1 MVYHR
6 RLGVLGGHICS
17 ESCSGAAGSEELQPP
32 PSSEAPAAAAPTVG
46 VLLKNAE
53 KAFPGLTMFHPGR
66 STVLIDLNGELVH
79 EWNSNRGGS
88 VGYLQPDGTLIRY
101 GQSPRF
107 TGPGNPRD
115 ETEWNTKHW
124 SFAGGA
130 GYVQALHWDSTL
142 LWEYQYIGHRV
153 CGHHDIEVMPNGHV
167 LISAWERHTR
177 EEAIAK
183 GRDPEK
189 LTDDELWSDHVVEV
203 APDGNG
209 GGKIVW
215 RWDWWDHLVQDF
227 DADKPDYVTNVNEA
241 QRRLDIN
248 ATPRSTGD
256 DWIHTNSIAYNAEL
270 DQILLSSNFL
280 SEVYIIDH
288 SITSE
293 EAATC
298 RGDLLWRWGNPRNY
312 GAESPQKLFGQH
324 NAHWIPAGC
333 PGAGNILLF
342 NNGGALGP
350 DVPNPGSSVDE
361 IVLPPMVTMPSSSS
375 ISSHMVYELA
385 GPPSSQRRAVGE
397 PVKGT
402 FGPVESTWRFSADG
416 FYGSYISGVQRLPN
430 GNTLINHGPHGC
442 FFEVSLSGEVVWC
455 YLNPCVGSADDSND
469 LKVVPQW
476 SIISEYDAHAGDDE
490 DAGQEQPAEPDSEPD
505 EQPLTAVRSLQQAIE
520 IEKERHSE
528 SLRQL
533 KAAIEDVHAAA
544 DPQQPAGPASEQR
557 LPFCDSSSKKFSWAN
572 STFRAERISFSH
584 PALQEPGRDLTPKG
598 CLESVGASLA

>member
-1 MVYHR
+1 MVYSTCA
-6 RLGVLGGHICS
+6 RLRVLGGHICS
-17 ESCSGAAGSEELQPP
+17 TNRSGVAASEELPP
-32 PSSEAPAAAAPTVG
+32 ISVEAAAPTVG

-53 KAFPGLTMFHPGR
+53 KACPGLTMFHPGR

-79 EWNSNRGGS
+79 EWKSNRDGS

-115 ETEWNTKHW
+115 ETEWNSKHW
-124 SFAGGA
+124 SFAGGS
-130 GYVQALHWDSTL
+130 GYVQAIDWDSTL
-142 LWEYQYIGHRV
+142 LWEYQYISHRV

-177 EEAIAK
+177 EEAIAM

-209 GGKIVW
+209 GGEIVW

-227 DADKPDYVTNVNEA
+227 DPDKPNYVQNVAAA

-288 SITSE
+288 SIPSE
-293 EAATC
+293 EASTT

-312 GAESPQKLFGQH
+312 RVESPQKLFGQH

-342 NNGGALGP
+342 NNGGASGP

-361 IVLPPMVTMPSSSS
+361 IVLPPLVPSSSS
-375 ISSHMVYELA
+375 ISAHMVYDLA
-385 GPPSSQRRAVGE
+385 GPPSSQRHAVAE
-397 PVKGT
+397 PVEGT
-402 FGPVESTWRFSADG
+402 FGPVECSWRFCADG
-416 FYGSYISGVQRLPN
+416 FYGSYISGVQRLQN

-442 FFEVSLSGEVVWC
+442 FFEVSMCGEVVWC

-469 LKVVPQW
+469 LKVVSQG
-476 SIISEYDAHAGDDE
+476 SIISEYDPDVGDDE
-490 DAGQEQPAEPDSEPD
+490 DEGQEQQAEPDSDRD
-505 EQPLTAVRSLQQAIE
+505 EQPLTTAVRSLEKAME

-528 SLRQL
+528 SMRQL
-533 KAAIEDVHAAA
+533 QAAIDDAHAAA
-544 DPQQPAGPASEQR
+544 EPQQPGPASEQR
-557 LPFCDSSSKKFSWAN
+557 LPFADSSSKKFSWPN
-572 STFRAERISFSH
+572 STFRAERIMFSH
-584 PALQEPGRDLTPKG
+584 PALQDPCRDLTPKG
-598 CLESVGASLA
+598 CLEGAGAVSA